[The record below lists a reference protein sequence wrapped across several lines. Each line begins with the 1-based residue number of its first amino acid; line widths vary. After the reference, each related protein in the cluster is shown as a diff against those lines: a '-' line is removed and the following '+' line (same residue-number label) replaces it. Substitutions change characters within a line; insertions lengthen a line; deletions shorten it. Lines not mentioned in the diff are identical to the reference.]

1 MTLFK
6 RESHKFSFLPKSFY
20 NILLKRY
27 LVKSLVVF
35 QSIFINRG
43 EIPHCRYN
51 GDVTS
56 SLKRASCGHP
66 SAARDTTSL
75 LQVVSSPLVS
85 KYLLCFTP
93 CTDSLSETGKQ
104 FSPIC

>member
-1 MTLFK
+1 MTPFK

-35 QSIFINRG
+35 QGIFINRG

-51 GDVTS
+51 GDVIS
-56 SLKRASCGHP
+56 SLKRASCGHL
-66 SAARDTTSL
+66 SATRDTTSL

-85 KYLLCFTP
+85 KYLLRFTP
-93 CTDSLSETGKQ
+93 CTDSLSETGKR